1 MNLILLEWAAS
12 SSLLIAAVII
22 LRALPGRRVSAR
34 LRYALWAVVLARLLI
49 PVQLFPIFS
58 SPLVTTPAFPVPE
71 LTPPAASTA
80 APLPEQDAPFPVPSY
95 ELPEPTHLPDGTYVV
110 YDAVTA
116 YTNRPAA
123 VPPSVGQL
131 FGGVWLAGSLVMAAA
146 FVVSNVRF
154 ARRLKQTR
162 TLLRGAACFLCAYT
176 ADGLP
181 SPCLFG
187 LIHPAIYVTPEAAA
201 DEVMLRHVLAHE
213 YTHFRHHDHIWN
225 VLRSIALA
233 LHWWNPLVWLA
244 VVLSRRDCEL
254 ACDEGAL
261 ARLGEGERIAYGRTL
276 VSLLTEQPRTGGL
289 FTCATTMTGGQK
301 SVFDRVTRIAR
312 APRRWLWAAVVVVI
326 AAAAA
331 CVFAFGTAAA
341 EPEPDPDPFGTPSV
355 EVWVDL
361 DGIPDYNPWPDS
373 AEIRPEYWP
382 GVTFRWTQDAVSA
395 IRDGQETVLYSL
407 GVIISNVYLTDLN
420 GDGYPELCSTLV
432 DGNYKFIV
440 VYDYENGL
448 PYALKGNDGNACF
461 LRVEDDGVSF
471 RNALWAVEQSPG
483 GEELRAGPLVL
494 TADGLSIQTSDEP
507 GPLEDLFFSFPTGDG
522 SGAVRISGFLGG
534 AYVDWSP
541 DTSPSQGQLYFTGN
555 LHDFC
560 PLPGGYTAEA
570 GSAIW
575 TDETRSA
582 VSVTMGVN
590 RASTEPGSA
599 SDFFIDFSV
608 EINSG
613 VITRRNV
620 EANTEG
626 EPIDFTGEAMVVMA
640 RNMARLLSAAEA
652 YYYTHLPDP
661 DIQLDPVFAMD
672 DLGTCVEITNLGG
685 PYGGF
690 WYPARTN
697 RYSGE
702 RTDPYLELSEPQFLG
717 ERFMEFYHSCGVRYS
732 PEDSPNLVRLG
743 LYTSNYTVSQYTVDL
758 AAGTAELT
766 DDTPL
771 FPFLDT
777 GTAEPTDNGPLTDRE
792 WIDIAQALADLY
804 VQAADYY
811 AEASVLPTEDGPL
824 PFDTA
829 MKLWFGSGA
838 GAWDTILTL
847 HPDGAFEGDYH
858 DTDMGV
864 SGPGYDSTEYVCRFH
879 GRFGDITQV
888 TPASYSM
895 TLEELVIDTGHPIGE
910 EWIEPYSAESDYKVR
925 CISSGPY
932 GLSDRDGQPL
942 DPGAQFMFY
951 TPDAAGYRPTDE
963 LYGMYADNP
972 DWDSVMYQFWTWM
985 PNKIGAWGPD
995 TRLGCYGLCTME
1007 TGYGFFDLY
1016 AWGIL

>member
-1 MNLILLEWAAS
+1 MSLILLEWAVTA
-12 SSLLIAAVII
+12 SLLILAVTA

-58 SPLVTTPAFPVPE
+58 APLVTAPALPVPE
-71 LTPPAASTA
+71 LTPPVASTA
-80 APLPEQDAPFPVPSY
+80 APLPEQNAPLPVPSY

-116 YTNRPAA
+116 FANRPAA
-123 VPPSVGQL
+123 EPPSVGQIL
-131 FGGVWLAGSLVMAAA
+131 GGVWLAGSLIMAAA
-146 FVVSNVRF
+146 FVCSNVRF

-162 TLLRGAACFLCAYT
+162 TLLRGAACFLCTYT

-187 LIHPAIYVTPEAAA
+187 LVHPAIYVTPEAAA

-233 LHWWNPLVWLA
+233 VHWWNPLVWLA
-244 VVLSRRDCEL
+244 VVLSCRDCEL

-276 VSLLTEQPRTGGL
+276 VSLLTEQPHAGDL

-326 AAAAA
+326 AAGAA
-331 CVFAFGTAAA
+331 CVFAFGTAAE

-361 DGIPDYNPWPDS
+361 DDIPDYNPWPDS
-373 AEIRPEYWP
+373 SEIRPEYWP
-382 GVTFRWTQDAVSA
+382 GVTFRWTQDAVTA
-395 IRDGQETVLYSL
+395 IKDDQETVLYSL
-407 GVIISNVYLTDLN
+407 GLIISNVYLTDLN

-432 DGNYKFIV
+432 DGKYKFIV
-440 VYDYENGL
+440 VYDYENESC
-448 PYALKGNDGNACF
+448 YTLKGHNGTPCF
-461 LRVEDDGVSF
+461 LRVETADGTF
-471 RNALWAVEQSPG
+471 RNELWAVEQAPDG
-483 GEELRAGPLVL
+483 TELRAGPLAL
-494 TADGLSIQTSDEP
+494 TADGLDIQTSDEP

-522 SGAVRISGFLGG
+522 SGAVRISGFFGG

-541 DTSPSQGQLYFTGN
+541 DTSPSQGQLYFTGD

-582 VSVTMGVN
+582 VSVAMGVN

-661 DIQLDPVFAMD
+661 DIRIDPVFAMN

-685 PYGGF
+685 PYGGV
-690 WYPARTN
+690 WYPAHTN
-697 RYSGE
+697 SYSGE
-702 RTDPYLELSEPQFLG
+702 PVAPYLALTKPQFLG
-717 ERFMEFYHSCGVRYS
+717 ERFLKFYHHCEVHYS
-732 PEDSPNLVRLG
+732 PEESPDLVQLDV
-743 LYTSNYTVSQYTVDL
+743 YTSDYKLSRYTVDL
-758 AAGTAELT
+758 AAGTAEY
-766 DDTPL
+766 
-771 FPFLDT
+771 
-777 GTAEPTDNGPLTDRE
+777 TDNVPLLADGAGEPSKAVSGRGPLADGELTA
-792 WIDIAQALADLY
+792 IARALADLY
-804 VQAADYY
+804 VDAADYY
-811 AEASVLPTEDGPL
+811 AVA
-824 PFDTA
+824 
-829 MKLWFGSGA
+829 
-838 GAWDTILTL
+838 
-847 HPDGAFEGDYH
+847 
-858 DTDMGV
+858 
-864 SGPGYDSTEYVCRFH
+864 R
-879 GRFGDITQV
+879 
-888 TPASYSM
+888 PA
-895 TLEELVIDTGHPIGE
+895 P
-910 EWIEPYSAESDYKVR
+910 
-925 CISSGPY
+925 
-932 GLSDRDGQPL
+932 
-942 DPGAQFMFY
+942 
-951 TPDAAGYRPTDE
+951 
-963 LYGMYADNP
+963 
-972 DWDSVMYQFWTWM
+972 
-985 PNKIGAWGPD
+985 
-995 TRLGCYGLCTME
+995 
-1007 TGYGFFDLY
+1007 
-1016 AWGIL
+1016 